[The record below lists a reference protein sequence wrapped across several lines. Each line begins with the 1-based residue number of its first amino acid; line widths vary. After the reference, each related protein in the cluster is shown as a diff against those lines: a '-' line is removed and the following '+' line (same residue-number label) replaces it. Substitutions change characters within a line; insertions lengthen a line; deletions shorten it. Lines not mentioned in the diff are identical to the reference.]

1 MKKEK
6 YAKEQ
11 DLFKKGSEWKSVSS
25 KKRSHADALI
35 KKIAA
40 DEKEKKDAKFTAR
53 LSQSDFE
60 SLKALAHDKGIGY
73 QTLLGYIIHGY
84 VTGNLVDVEEIRKV
98 LPDLK
103 IKAG

>member
-6 YAKEQ
+6 FAKEK
-11 DLFKKGSEWKSVSS
+11 DLFKKGSNWKSIPTV
-25 KKRSHADALI
+25 KRPSADLLI
-35 KKIAA
+35 KRIASE
-40 DEKEKKDAKFTAR
+40 EKEKKEAKFTAR

-60 SLKALAHDKGIGY
+60 SLKTLAQEKGMGY

>member
-6 YAKEQ
+6 YAKEK
-11 DLFKKGSEWKSVSS
+11 DLFKKASDWKSISS
-25 KKRSHADALI
+25 EKRSSTETLI
-35 KKIAA
+35 KRIAA
-40 DEKEKKDAKFTAR
+40 EEKEKKEAKFTAR

-60 SLKALAHDKGIGY
+60 GLKSLAQEKGMGY

-98 LPDLK
+98 IPGLK
-103 IKAG
+103 VKAG